1 MLFRRI
7 SQHFR
12 EQNWFAV
19 ALDFMIVVVGVFL
32 GFQVDNWNESRKER
46 TEEREYLV
54 RLHDDMSESIART
67 QDNIDFM
74 LGHANRATIVLNSLT
89 NCRISPEEG
98 QDFATGLFQLGK
110 VAPAQLVST
119 AIDEL
124 RSTGKLHI
132 LQNVGLRSRLQ
143 AMQAAHEAAVSI
155 FSQVEG
161 RILPHINYV
170 DGVVAFEIDE
180 PIAGSSRMTLERL
193 EADFQSLCQDR
204 RFYNAVA
211 SVRNYV
217 FDLANQNRGMVA
229 QYDSVR
235 EALSTELRR

>member
-7 SQHFR
+7 SQHIR
-12 EQNWFAV
+12 EQDWLAII
-19 ALDFMIVVVGVFL
+19 LDFMIVVVGVFL
-32 GFQVDNWNESRKER
+32 GFQVDSWNEERKER
-46 TEEREYLV
+46 LEEREYLS
-54 RLHDDMSESIART
+54 RLFDDMSESIDRT
-67 QDNIDFM
+67 QSNIAFM
-74 LGHANRATIVLNSLT
+74 ISHANRATIILKSLAD
-89 NCRISPEEG
+89 CRIAPEEG

-132 LQNVGLRSRLQ
+132 LQNIELRSSLQ
-143 AMQAAHEAAVSI
+143 RMQAAHEGTI
-155 FSQVEG
+155 GLFSQIEG

-170 DGVVAFEIDE
+170 DGVVAFEISE
-180 PIAGSSRMTLERL
+180 PISGSSEMPLASLRV
-193 EADFQSLCQDR
+193 DFSSLCQDR

-217 FDLANQNRGMVA
+217 FDLADQNRGVVA
-229 QYDSVR
+229 QYESVR
-235 EALSTELRR
+235 EALSAELGR